1 MTQCILVKKGRNLY
15 ASVLICC
22 DENDEFQVFSE
33 SWKISLMKW
42 CIENATNDGF
52 GYFLQKPA
60 AMMEHIFIIIGEI

>member
-1 MTQCILVKKGRNLY
+1 MRQCILVKKGRNLY
-15 ASVLICC
+15 ASVLIYC

-42 CIENATNDGF
+42 CIGNAINDGF